1 MSENKVKPLTDFEV
15 DIIMCRLQSAIY
27 EKNQEKIE
35 EILKEVK
42 IRYNEL
48 KEGGYYD

>member
-1 MSENKVKPLTDFEV
+1 MSENKVKPLTDAEFS
-15 DIIMCRLQSAIY
+15 IIICRLQFAIW
-27 EKNQEKIE
+27 EENQEKIE
-35 EILKEVK
+35 EILKEVR